1 MKLLLQQVSNNLN
14 MTKKL
19 QLVLLLAVLI
29 NSCSTNMKQDSIEKW
44 KNEIIETEQEFAEM
58 ALNEG
63 IPKAFLTYAAHDVV
77 LLRNNSLIIGI
88 DSLKEQYKNKK
99 SELGKV
105 SLTWKP
111 DFVDVSLSGDM
122 GYTYGKYVYT
132 SIDSVGHKNI
142 VEGIFHTVWKRQTD
156 GTWKFVW
163 D

>member
-1 MKLLLQQVSNNLN
+1 MKKTLQLMLLLS
-14 MTKKL
+14 
-19 QLVLLLAVLI
+19 VLI
-29 NSCSTNMKQDSIEKW
+29 YSCNTNMKQDSIEKW

-63 IPKAFLTYAAHDVV
+63 IPKAFLTYAAKDVV

-88 DSLKEQYKNKK
+88 DSLRESYKNEK

-111 DFVDVSLSGDM
+111 DFVDVALSGDL

-132 SIDSVGHKNI
+132 TTDSIGGKNV
-142 VEGIFHTVWKRQTD
+142 VEGVFHTVWKRQPD
-156 GTWKFVW
+156 GKWKFVW